1 MESNDR
7 DRPAE
12 PIQRRPYES
21 PRIEESGRFEH
32 LVMTCGFMVGTPFCD
47 ANPLPQSTG

>member
-12 PIQRRPYES
+12 PIQRQPYDS

-32 LVMTCGFMVGTPFCD
+32 LVMTCGFLVNDTSCDDNPDHSVGM
-47 ANPLPQSTG
+47 